1 MSSGIKLVNRK
12 NTYKN
17 IKSLKKNQTEIL
29 DLRNSI
35 NKMKNAL
42 KSIVN

>member
-12 NTYKN
+12 NTYKK

-35 NKMKNAL
+35 NKMKNA
-42 KSIVN
+42 